1 MRGIELYIK
10 PTQRKSESKFMDF
23 EVGYAFPN
31 KDGNAYEYKAVGTH
45 CDIIENLAGIND
57 LRMDMRD
64 YGYILL
70 WTDSRECKLVWYS
83 IDDDINTATLECVP
97 DDYKDKILAKVNK
110 GENL

>member
-1 MRGIELYIK
+1 
-10 PTQRKSESKFMDF
+10 
-23 EVGYAFPN
+23 
-31 KDGNAYEYKAVGTH
+31 
-45 CDIIENLAGIND
+45 
-57 LRMDMRD
+57 MRD